1 MAQNI
6 DDLAKEFKGFQLMMQ
21 QMLDK
26 MNGFEA
32 WRTTTDGLLGSLL
45 TKTTEAVARIN
56 QLEKALI
63 PPPAGWINGGVD
75 PNVAPSLGMPSS
87 ASPEPSRH
95 SAGGGVLGPIPG
107 MNPPPSNFQGMNPD
121 PPPRQFDVVHGHS
134 TNFRHSRST
143 PKMDFPKFDGEQPRL
158 WREQCEIY
166 FEIYGVSPAMMP
178 KFVALNF
185 TGAAALW
192 LQTAQLRAR
201 FQTWEALQ
209 EAVCA
214 HFDKDRYPLHMKQLE
229 NLKQT
234 RTVTEYQVKFDQLA
248 HSILLYNPSYD
259 DIYFVTRFLSGLK
272 DEI

>member
-1 MAQNI
+1 
-6 DDLAKEFKGFQLMMQ
+6 
-21 QMLDK
+21 
-26 MNGFEA
+26 
-32 WRTTTDGLLGSLL
+32 
-45 TKTTEAVARIN
+45 
-56 QLEKALI
+56 
-63 PPPAGWINGGVD
+63 
-75 PNVAPSLGMPSS
+75 
-87 ASPEPSRH
+87 
-95 SAGGGVLGPIPG
+95 
-107 MNPPPSNFQGMNPD
+107 
-121 PPPRQFDVVHGHS
+121 
-134 TNFRHSRST
+134 
-143 PKMDFPKFDGEQPRL
+143 MDFPKFDGEQPRL

-178 KFVALNF
+178 KFAALNF